1 MQPLRVN
8 LPAAPVAVRVLP
20 GPGGEPASG
29 VLAEADGPESLEAE
43 RSALARACGALEQ
56 AAKRL
61 HALGQEIRAEA
72 EDHLLDLAVDIARKV
87 IAQEIQTE
95 RCDIEPIVR
104 EALGR
109 APPRREVVVH
119 LHPADLAALEKAGPE
134 GVAPADLAHVRLSAD
149 PTLGRA
155 ECVVETAEGS
165 VEART
170 EDRLAQVR
178 AAMKLPE

>member
-87 IAQEIQTE
+87 IAGEI
-95 RCDIEPIVR
+95 RD
-104 EALGR
+104 GMH
-109 APPRREVVVH
+109 VVVDFKDGQ
-119 LHPADLAALEKAGPE
+119 LTFEPVLQ
-134 GVAPADLAHVRLSAD
+134 
-149 PTLGRA
+149 A
-155 ECVVETAEGS
+155 EPVETTG
-165 VEART
+165 
-170 EDRLAQVR
+170 
-178 AAMKLPE
+178 